1 MVGYTVV
8 GNGNKNLLLT
18 GKGHTEAD
26 STGNLI
32 PAMSDPRMEVW
43 GYPFNP
49 SDKLTDP
56 DGSNDDWQ
64 NGSYQSQINATN
76 FFNQYESKYSGLY
89 PTLTGGS
96 YVSII
101 SSADGGSGNV
111 RGETYE
117 TYQMGWSS
125 ASDATAKLTGV
136 STNGWVQAGNE
147 PGQRMTAG
155 VGIRN
160 LSSDTSLQKRLI
172 CMGKGLGHPYATP
185 LYNPRIEVTD
195 MNHNVLATNESWT
208 NQSQSMIDA
217 INVTGLMNNW
227 GADNACVIV
236 TVTPSQ
242 LPYSSVLVKLYSEDG
257 QSGNGLV
264 EVYDLDLL
272 ESVYGYDIGH

>member
-1 MVGYTVV
+1 MDFIS
-8 GNGNKNLLLT
+8 
-18 GKGHTEAD
+18 HR
-26 STGNLI
+26 LI
-32 PAMSDPRMEVW
+32 Q
-43 GYPFNP
+43 
-49 SDKLTDP
+49 L
-56 DGSNDDWQ
+56 
-64 NGSYQSQINATN
+64 I

-117 TYQMGWSS
+117 TYQMGWTS

-172 CMGKGLGHPYATP
+172 CMGKGLGHPYASP

-217 INVTGLMNNW
+217 INITGLMNNW

-272 ESVYGYDIGH
+272 ESVYGYDAGQ